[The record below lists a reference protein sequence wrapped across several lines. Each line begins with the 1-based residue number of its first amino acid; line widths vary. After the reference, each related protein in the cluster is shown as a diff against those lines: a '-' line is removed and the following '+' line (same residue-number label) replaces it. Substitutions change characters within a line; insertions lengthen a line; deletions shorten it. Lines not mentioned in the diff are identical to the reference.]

1 MPDKRRTVQCALVSD
16 EQTPAQESGKSHQS
30 YVLSE
35 IWGSLPMGG
44 SVENAPIHTLTRES
58 MPRVPH
64 EGTVPATRTDIRLDG
79 QLAFVIDNVLT
90 PQECDDIVAAGES
103 MGFIAAAPGIR
114 TPPGMRMNKA
124 CHWIADE
131 SLQGGIMARIRH
143 LLPEELD
150 GDYKLHDKLSHRVAL
165 YKYDAGD
172 VFNTHIDGEF
182 PGYSLSEDRS
192 SIEEWEESLRS
203 KLSLLI
209 YLNGS
214 EEGVR
219 GGATELYGIGGS
231 DHVVTPK
238 KGSALFFRHGP
249 DRNTSVLHKG
259 MPVSGNVPKYVAR
272 INVMYRKA

>member
-1 MPDKRRTVQCALVSD
+1 MPDNRQTRQCALVSG
-16 EQTPAQESGKSHQS
+16 EHTPAKESGKSYDS

-44 SVENAPIHTLTRES
+44 SVDNAPIHTLTKES

-64 EGTVPATRTDIRLDG
+64 ESSVPATRTDIRLDG
-79 QLAFVIDNVLT
+79 QLAFVIDDVLT
-90 PQECDDIVAAGES
+90 SQECDDIVAAGES

-143 LLPEELD
+143 LLPGEID
-150 GDYKLHDKLSHRVAL
+150 GDRLHDKLSHRMAL
-165 YKYDAGD
+165 YKYDDGD

-182 PGYSLSEDRS
+182 PGYGLSDDRS
-192 SIEEWEESLRS
+192 AIEEWGENLRS

-214 EEGVR
+214 EDGVG
-219 GGATELYGIGGS
+219 GGATELYGIAGT
-231 DHVVTPK
+231 DHAVTPK
-238 KGSALFFRHGP
+238 KGSALFFRHGH
-249 DRNTSVLHKG
+249 DRNKSVLHKG

-272 INVMYRKA
+272 VNVMYKKP